1 MRECACVPVR
11 VPVHVHCLFTYFAR
25 FPFGVLIGQRVQ
37 RRRRRVWAETLGKY
51 FAGSH
56 HLFFFSPFFF
66 DKNENCNGACGCGC
80 VCACVCMCVHVSSC
94 M

>member
-1 MRECACVPVR
+1 MRECACVPVRVR

-56 HLFFFSPFFF
+56 HLFFFSPFFLT
-66 DKNENCNGACGCGC
+66 KTKTVTVPVAVAVCVP
-80 VCACVCMCVHVSSC
+80 VCACL
-94 M
+94 

>member
-1 MRECACVPVR
+1 MRECACVPVP
-11 VPVHVHCLFTYFAR
+11 VPVRVHVHCLFTYFAR

-56 HLFFFSPFFF
+56 HLFFFAFFLT
-66 DKNENCNGACGCGC
+66 KTKTVTVPVAVC
-80 VCACVCMCVHVSSC
+80 VPVCVHVSSC